1 MGRKG
6 KMGDFV
12 INSDY
17 LDEEITVKWYLP
29 EGFTPMRDYR
39 ICYMQDGDD
48 YFRMGR
54 IATLSDR
61 LHTEME
67 IEPTIFVGIHYND
80 KFDRMK
86 KYHPDGEKQEAYIT
100 FFIREVVPKVE
111 DALSIMPIE
120 RALMGDSLAGTLA
133 FMIATM
139 YPSTIGKVIM
149 QSPFVNSTVM
159 ERVKDTAHLK
169 EIEVYHSI
177 GLEETSVHTTD
188 GKVSDFL
195 TPNRELN
202 AQLDGKLQ
210 AYHYVEF
217 DGEHTWKYWQ
227 QHLEGILKQMFSEE
241 Y

>member
-6 KMGDFV
+6 KMGDLV
-12 INSDY
+12 IDSNY

-29 EGFTPMRDYR
+29 EGFTPMNDYR
-39 ICYMQDGDD
+39 ICYMHDGDD

-54 IATLSDR
+54 IATLSDK

-80 KFDRMK
+80 KYDRMK

-100 FFIREVVPKVE
+100 FFIREVLPIVE
-111 DALSIMPIE
+111 DALHITPVE
-120 RALMGDSLAGTLA
+120 RSLMGDSLAGTLA
-133 FMIATM
+133 FMIASM

-149 QSPFVNSTVM
+149 QSPFVNETVM
-159 ERVKDTAHLK
+159 ERAKNTSNLK
-169 EIEVYHSI
+169 GLEVYHSI
-177 GLEETSVHTTD
+177 GLEEKSVKTTD

-195 TPNRELN
+195 LPNRELHG
-202 AQLDGKLQ
+202 QLDGNLL

-217 DGEHTWKYWQ
+217 EGDHTWTYWQ
-227 QHLEGILKQMFSEE
+227 QHIEGILKQMFSEE
-241 Y
+241 